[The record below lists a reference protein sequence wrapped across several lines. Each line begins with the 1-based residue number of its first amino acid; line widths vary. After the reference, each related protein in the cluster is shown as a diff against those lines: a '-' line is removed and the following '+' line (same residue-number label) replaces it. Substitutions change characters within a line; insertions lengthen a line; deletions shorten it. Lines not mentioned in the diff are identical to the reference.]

1 MKITRKALSVIMA
14 LVLAMSAFAVSASA
28 IEFTYTHPTNI
39 PGVDR
44 IYELAGG
51 TSYATATKIAPGET
65 VYATFADDEAAAADA
80 AEEGTEEAKEYVAYY
95 AVNTGSATRLVFE
108 FKASVAAKL
117 TIIPEG
123 ATSLA
128 ERNYP
133 AADKP
138 AEESYKD
145 TFDVASGKYYYIIV
159 KASEECEYTFT
170 TATNAILDSKNEI
183 ITPSVDINKSAVT
196 LYATESFDIDLTNAK
211 PTLLNYYWEVRDN
224 EKTPMID
231 ETKIITV
238 SQNGVVTVARN
249 SKDFNSGSI
258 TAEVRAYVYYNN
270 EVYWKTCT
278 ITALPAN
285 LNINPYFDSSA
296 ENCLLLGIGGK
307 QTIKYSTSVKNAKIV
322 WTSKDESIAKV
333 NVFGTDANIV
343 GVAEGSTEVYADVCI
358 KDASGNY
365 TDKIARRT
373 IRVDVSSTYSQVT
386 GVELSDAALS
396 MRVGNSKTLTYKVV
410 HVPANILP
418 DNTKV
423 KFTSS
428 NPAVAK
434 VNDAGVIEAVAEG
447 TATITVTTE
456 DGGYTAKCEVTVKA
470 ALPNWLTILIAPFEI
485 IYNLIRMLMGK

>member
-1 MKITRKALSVIMA
+1 MKTLRKSVALVMA
-14 LVLAMSAFAVSASA
+14 LVLAMSALAVSAAA
-28 IEFTYTHPTNI
+28 ITIPYTHPTNI
-39 PGVDR
+39 PDVGE

-51 TSYATATKIAPGET
+51 TSYTTATKVAPGET
-65 VYATFADDEAAAADA
+65 VYASFEA
-80 AEEGTEEAKEYVAYY
+80 TEPATTEYAAYY
-95 AVNTGSATRLVFE
+95 TVNTGTATRLMFE
-108 FKASVAAKL
+108 FEASVEASL

-123 ATSLA
+123 GTSLS

-133 AADKP
+133 AADEP
-138 AEESYKD
+138 AKESYTD
-145 TFDVASGKYYYIIV
+145 TFDVASGKYYYIVV
-159 KASEECEYTFT
+159 KAAEPCEYTFT
-170 TATNAILDSKNEI
+170 TATNAIIDSKTNEI
-183 ITPSVDINKSAVT
+183 ITPSVDINKKAVT

-224 EKTPMID
+224 EKTPMVD

-258 TAEVRAYVYYNN
+258 TAEVRAYIYYNN

-278 ITALPAN
+278 VTALPAD
-285 LNINPYFDSSA
+285 LNINPYFDSTA

-396 MRVGNSKTLTYKVV
+396 MRVGNSKTLGYTVL
-410 HVPANILP
+410 HMPANILP

-428 NPAVAK
+428 NPAVAT
-434 VNDAGVIEAVAEG
+434 VNDAGVVEAVAEG

-485 IYNLIRMLMGK
+485 LYNLIRMLMGK

>member
-1 MKITRKALSVIMA
+1 MKTLRKSVALIMA
-14 LVLAMSAFAVSASA
+14 LVLAMSALAVSASA
-28 IEFTYTHPTNI
+28 ITVPYAHPE
-39 PGVDR
+39 D

-51 TSYATATKIAPGET
+51 TSYATAVKVAPGET
-65 VYATFADDEAAAADA
+65 VYSSAKAAD
-80 AEEGTEEAKEYVAYY
+80 EVAYY
-95 AVNTGSATRLVFE
+95 TVNTGTATRLMFE
-108 FKASVAAKL
+108 FEASAVASL

-123 ATSLA
+123 GTSLT

-133 AADKP
+133 AADQP
-138 AEESYKD
+138 AKESYKD
-145 TFDVASGKYYYIIV
+145 TFDVAAGKYYYIIV
-159 KASEECEYTFT
+159 KATEACDFTFT
-170 TATNAILDSKNEI
+170 TATNAIIDPKTNEI
-183 ITPSVDINKSAVT
+183 ITPSVDINKKTATV
-196 LYATESFDIDLTNAK
+196 YATESIDLDLTNAK
-211 PTLLNYYWEVRDN
+211 PALLNYYWEVRDN
-224 EKTPMID
+224 EKTPMVD

-238 SQNGVVTVARN
+238 NQNGVVTVARN

-270 EVYWKTCT
+270 EIYWKTCT
-278 ITALPAN
+278 ITALPAD
-285 LNINPYFDSSA
+285 LNINPYFDSTA

-396 MRVGNSKTLTYKVV
+396 MRVGNSKTLGYKVL
-410 HVPANILP
+410 HMPANILP

-447 TATITVTTE
+447 SATITVTTE
-456 DGGYTAKCEVTVKA
+456 EGGYTAKCEVTVKA
-470 ALPNWLTILIAPFEI
+470 ALPNWLTLLIAPFEI
-485 IYNLIRMLMGK
+485 LYNLIRMLIGK